1 MNYKDALAQSADT
14 TASDE
19 VLFNDVT
26 ENIAANFQHKETLFF
41 DYNFQP
47 LLPQKYSQEGPFL
60 SAGDVN
66 GDGLEDFFI
75 GGAFKQS
82 GKIFLQQRNGTFIG
96 KDLVSGT
103 KYEEDMQSV
112 FFDADG
118 DKDPDL
124 LILHFIL
131 FL

>member
-1 MNYKDALAQSADT
+1 MTGHLENSFGNSKADSMKIFWPDGKMQTIRHPSINKIVSMNYKDALAQSADT

-19 VLFNDVT
+19 VIFNDVT

-66 GDGLEDFFI
+66 GDGLEDF
-75 GGAFKQS
+75 
-82 GKIFLQQRNGTFIG
+82 L
-96 KDLVSGT
+96 
-103 KYEEDMQSV
+103 
-112 FFDADG
+112 
-118 DKDPDL
+118 
-124 LILHFIL
+124 
-131 FL
+131 